1 MEMSEKPKNP
11 RLEVDDRSVKWITP
25 WAKCVVNV
33 DDDDD
38 LTITTSM
45 ISPVFTENEWQRFCA
60 AVNKN
65 LNQIERTNHD
75 VSSR

>member
-1 MEMSEKPKNP
+1 MEMSGKPKNP

-25 WAKCVVNV
+25 WAKCVVNM
-33 DDDDD
+33 DDDD

-45 ISPVFTENEWQRFCA
+45 IAPVFTENEWLRFCA

-65 LNQIERTNHD
+65 LNQTESKKHD
-75 VSSR
+75 VSTG